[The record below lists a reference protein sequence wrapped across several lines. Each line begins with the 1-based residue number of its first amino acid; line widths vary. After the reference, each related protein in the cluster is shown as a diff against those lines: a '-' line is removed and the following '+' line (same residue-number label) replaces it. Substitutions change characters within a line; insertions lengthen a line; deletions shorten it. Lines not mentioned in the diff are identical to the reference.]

1 MTFRA
6 AVFALVV
13 GGGLLGTTTGIAE
26 VESKCQVKLSIR
38 ADTLTVRPNYELR
51 VSGTLENVG
60 TDFVRLVDAGDGSLN
75 GMRTPILR
83 WEVTPLDG
91 QEPEPGP
98 LYRCASMNGVEAGE
112 LFTLHPGQRHVLTG
126 WYRGPRAA
134 QPGRY
139 RAVLTYTNDPALIWY
154 RELEDRPRDE
164 AAEWQLVR
172 TDVHAPEIM
181 ARVHASTPCQAV
193 SNAIEFEVQP

>member
-6 AVFALVV
+6 AVLALVV
-13 GGGLLGTTTGIAE
+13 GGGLVGAAAGFAE

-38 ADTLTVRPNYELR
+38 ADIPNVQPDYPLR
-51 VSGTLENVG
+51 VSGSLENVG
-60 TDFVRLVDAGDGSLN
+60 TESVSLVDTGDGSLN

-91 QEPEPGP
+91 QDHKPGP
-98 LYRCASMNGVEAGE
+98 RHRCASMNGVEAGE
-112 LFTLHPGQRHVLTG
+112 LFTLHPGQRHVLNG
-126 WYRGPRAA
+126 WFRGPQAT

-139 RAVLTYTNDPALIWY
+139 RAVLTFINDPSLSWY
-154 RELEDRPRDE
+154 RELEDRPQDE
-164 AAEWQLVR
+164 AAQWQLVR
-172 TDVHAPEIM
+172 TDVHAPELM